1 MNKCH
6 LDHSTAEKLGYDFFR
21 VNNDVNGN
29 PRYVI
34 HYMAFLPERNLQYLT
49 IGDLTADYEKARKI
63 ANSLGFR
70 KYTGKDFGGGF
81 VGMSY
86 NLESEAE
93 AIIEAREVNA

>member
-6 LDHSTAEKLGYDFFR
+6 LDNSTAEKLGHDFFR

-34 HYMAFLPERNLQYLT
+34 HFLAFDSDY
-49 IGDLTADYEKARKI
+49 DTAKI
-63 ANSLGFR
+63 LANSIGFR
-70 KYTGKDFGGGF
+70 IYRGRDFGGGF

-86 NLESEAE
+86 NLENTAE
-93 AIIEAREVNA
+93 RIINVRQGANA

>member
-6 LDHSTAEKLGYDFFR
+6 LDHSTAEKLGYDFLR

-29 PRYVI
+29 HRYVI
-34 HYMAFLPERNLQYLT
+34 HFMAFLPERKSTYLT
-49 IGDLTADYEKARKI
+49 VNDMTADYETARQV
-63 ANSLGFR
+63 ARSLGFR

-93 AIIEAREVNA
+93 AIIKAREAIA

>member
-21 VNNDVNGN
+21 VNKDVNGN

-34 HYMAFLPERNLQYLT
+34 HFLAFDSDY
-49 IGDLTADYEKARKI
+49 DTAKVL
-63 ANSLGFR
+63 ANSIGFR
-70 KYTGKDFGGGF
+70 VYRGRDFGGGF

-86 NLESEAE
+86 NLENTAE
-93 AIIEAREVNA
+93 RIIEAREMNA

>member
-34 HYMAFLPERNLQYLT
+34 HYMAFLPERNSQYET
-49 IGDLTADYEKARKI
+49 INDLTHGYETARQV
-63 ANSLGFR
+63 ARSLGFR

-86 NLESEAE
+86 NLENEAE
-93 AIIEAREVNA
+93 AIIEAREAIQ

>member
-6 LDHSTAEKLGYDFFR
+6 LDHGTAEKLGYDFFR

-34 HYMAFLPERNLQYLT
+34 HFMAFLPERKSPYLT
-49 IGDLTADYEKARKI
+49 VNDMTADYETARQV
-63 ANSLGFR
+63 ARSLGFR

-93 AIIEAREVNA
+93 AIIKAREAIA